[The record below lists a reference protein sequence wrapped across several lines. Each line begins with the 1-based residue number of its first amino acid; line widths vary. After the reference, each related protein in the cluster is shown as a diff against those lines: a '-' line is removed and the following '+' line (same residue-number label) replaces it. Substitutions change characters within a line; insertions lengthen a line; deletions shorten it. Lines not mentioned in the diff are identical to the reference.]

1 MYTQELPEDIFSRK
15 PVAQRMCKII
25 AELEPSAISP
35 LALDGSWG
43 SGKTIH
49 AQRLKEEFE
58 LKYNDSIKCIY
69 WNASESDFSEHPI
82 LALVAVLYQQIP
94 ENEKRKEFAKRSL
107 ALFSGFLI
115 GGSSF
120 LANQYLN
127 YQTGGAWNSILSSNF
142 WQKARDCAKWFHSKA
157 KKQEEN
163 FERVL
168 KVFSEEEERIKAAKE
183 LVNIVRE
190 DKDLV
195 FIIDELDRCRPD
207 FALKMLESIKHL
219 FSIDKC
225 KFVLV
230 MNKASVANSI
240 ERMYGLKGEASEGYL
255 DKYIKMTF
263 QLPSIFQMGYS
274 TKSNCAKAYFIHLMG
289 GGDWNNVLVK
299 DFLNFLTN
307 EKKVSL
313 REIEKMVS
321 TISFIDKVS
330 CGSLDKT
337 GDFNTFFICYLAYL
351 FALNHNLAMQ
361 IASRETDTDLVLD
374 DLGWELDVTKRPGL
388 AMPKYV
394 ECLKPILDIYFSS
407 GEAKERLIASS
418 PKTRHGSELEMRSD
432 LFEMWM
438 EYSAFILL

>member
-1 MYTQELPEDIFSRK
+1 MSTQKLPEDIFRRK

-25 AELEPSAISP
+25 AELEHSAISP

-49 AQRLKEEFE
+49 AQRIKEEFTSN
-58 LKYNDSIKCIY
+58 YSDSIKCLY
-69 WNASESDFSEHPI
+69 WNASKSDYFESPL
-82 LALVAVLYQQIP
+82 LAFI
-94 ENEKRKEFAKRSL
+94 
-107 ALFSGFLI
+107 
-115 GGSSF
+115 SF
-120 LANQYLN
+120 LYRQIDDTQKKQFKKNSFLVYSRGALSGLLSIANQTVASC
-127 YQTGGAWNSILSSNF
+127 TGIN
-142 WQKARDCAKWFHSKA
+142 
-157 KKQEEN
+157 
-163 FERVL
+163 
-168 KVFSEEEERIKAAKE
+168 AKE
-183 LVNIVRE
+183 VYKDVSSTVSEMGASNNSMEVRFASLLDE
-190 DKDLV
+190 VGEETSCLQAAHELLHSVRGDKKLII
-195 FIIDELDRCRPD
+195 IIDELDRCKPD
-207 FALKMLESIKHL
+207 FALKILENIKHL
-219 FSIDKC
+219 FSVDEC
-225 KFVLV
+225 KFILV

-240 ERMYGLKGEASEGYL
+240 EKMYGLKGEASESYL

-263 QLPSIFQMGYS
+263 QLPPIFQMGYS

-289 GGDWNNVLVK
+289 GGDWDNVLVK
-299 DFLNFLTN
+299 DFLDFLIN
-307 EKKVSL
+307 EKKASL
-313 REIEKMVS
+313 REVEKMVS

-361 IASRETDTDLVLD
+361 IAARETDTDIVLD
-374 DLGWELDVTKRPGL
+374 DLGWELDVKKRPGL

-407 GEAKERLIASS
+407 GEAKERLIASY
-418 PKTRHGSELEMRSD
+418 PKTRHGSELEKRSD

>member
-1 MYTQELPEDIFSRK
+1 MTTQELPKDIFKRK
-15 PVAQRMCKII
+15 VVAQRMCKII
-25 AELEPSAISP
+25 AELEPSTISP

-58 LKYNDSIKCIY
+58 LKYNDTIKCIY
-69 WNASESDFSEHPI
+69 WNASESDFSENPI
-82 LALVAVLYQQIP
+82 LALVASLYQQIP
-94 ENEKRKEFAKRSL
+94 ENEKRKEFAKRAL

-120 LANQYLN
+120 LANQYIN
-127 YQTGGAWNSILSSNF
+127 YQTGGVWNSILSSKF

-195 FIIDELDRCRPD
+195 YIIDELDRCRPN

-219 FSIDKC
+219 FSVDKC
-225 KFVLV
+225 KFILV
-230 MNKASVANSI
+230 MNKDSVASSI
-240 ERMYGLKGEASEGYL
+240 EKMYGLKGEASESYL

-263 QLPSIFQMGYS
+263 QLPSIFQLEYA
-274 TKSNCAKAYFIHLMG
+274 TKSKCAKTYFMHLIG
-289 GGDWNNVLVK
+289 EGDWNNILVR
-299 DFLNFLTN
+299 DFLDFLID
-307 EKKVSL
+307 EKSISL
-313 REIEKMVS
+313 REVEKMVS
-321 TISFIDKVS
+321 TIVFMDKVS
-330 CGSLDKT
+330 NGKLDKT

-351 FALNHNLAMQ
+351 FALNHNLAIE
-361 IASRETDTDLVLD
+361 IASKKTDTNFVLD
-374 DLGWELDVTKRPGL
+374 DIGWHQDELKYPGHT
-388 AMPKYV
+388 MPKYV
-394 ECLKPILDIYFSS
+394 ECLKPILDIYFSD
-407 GEAKERLIASS
+407 EEDKDTLIATY
-418 PKTRHGSELEMRSD
+418 PKNRHGQELGRRSL
-432 LFEMWM
+432 LFEQWM
-438 EYSAFILL
+438 GYSAFML